1 MRPVR
6 EWMKWASLSSNRS
19 PNNGRPAAET
29 DPSRADDPKLALV
42 VTNFR
47 CVVRGSSTLTGGLQQ
62 ATGAIGMG
70 GKRSAGLLPLLVPI
84 ALSAAPAA
92 AEQQTPPEAAAAS
105 PAQVVIVL
113 DGSRNMWG
121 KIGGQGKV
129 PLARTAIGAAL
140 ADYKDKVA
148 FGVIAFGHGS
158 ASGCADVE
166 VRAKPGELTTANRN
180 KVLLNFNPRTS
191 RPLASALTEAAKLG
205 QANRGI
211 DAILITDGSD
221 NCKMDSC

>member
-1 MRPVR
+1 
-6 EWMKWASLSSNRS
+6 
-19 PNNGRPAAET
+19 
-29 DPSRADDPKLALV
+29 
-42 VTNFR
+42 
-47 CVVRGSSTLTGGLQQ
+47 
-62 ATGAIGMG
+62 
-70 GKRSAGLLPLLVPI
+70 
-84 ALSAAPAA
+84 
-92 AEQQTPPEAAAAS
+92 
-105 PAQVVIVL
+105 
-113 DGSRNMWG
+113 MWG

-129 PLARTAIGAAL
+129 PLARSAIGAAL

-166 VRAKPGELTTANRN
+166 VRAKPGELTATNRN

-221 NCKMDSC
+221 NCKMDTCASAKALKQAVPGLRMHVIGFDPKPSQSSRRWLAWRRHRGQFTTVSDASELKKALTAALDIAATPLPARAPAPPAVAAPAAPAAPPPASTAG